1 MRRTALLPLLALA
14 VLAAGTARA
23 GDLSGLL
30 DRLERAMAGVNTVQA
45 DFVQEK
51 TLAMLREPLRAEGRL
66 CYAAPDRL
74 RWEYTAPEAQGFS
87 MRGSAGRRWDPAG
100 DLRDVDL
107 ARDPVLGPLAGELLA
122 WVKFDLD
129 HIRSAYE
136 VEVLAEDPPVLRLRP
151 HAPQLGRV
159 LERLD
164 LAFAPDLR
172 SVLRVEYREPDGDA
186 TSITFHDTVLD
197 APLGDGLF

>member
-1 MRRTALLPLLALA
+1 MRRIALLTLPVLA
-14 VLAAGTARA
+14 VLAAAAARA
-23 GDLSGLL
+23 GEPPGLL
-30 DRLERAMAGVNTVQA
+30 DRLERSMAGVRTVQA
-45 DFVQEK
+45 EFVQEK

-100 DLRDVDL
+100 EARGVDL

-122 WVKFDLD
+122 WVKFDLA
-129 HIRSAYE
+129 HIRAAYA

-151 HAPQLGRV
+151 QAPLLGRV
-159 LERLD
+159 LDRLD

-172 SVLRVEYREPDGDA
+172 SVVRVEYREPDGDA
-186 TSITFHDTVLD
+186 TAITFHHMVLD